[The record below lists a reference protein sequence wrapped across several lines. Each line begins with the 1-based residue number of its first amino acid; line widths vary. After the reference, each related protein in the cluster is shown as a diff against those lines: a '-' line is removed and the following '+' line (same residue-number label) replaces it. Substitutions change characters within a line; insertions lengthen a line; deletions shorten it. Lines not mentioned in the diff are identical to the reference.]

1 MLFEPGSLFTGL
13 NFSAIRDF
21 YRTRDEISRDVVW
34 TALSTMVPIRRT
46 NTLPEWMGAAFYHGG
61 DERVEIPFGLTAA
74 RETTLLAHEMAHVV
88 NRAIDPRRW
97 ALYREALISWDYHT
111 PIDDFD
117 RASLIYE
124 EERMAEERG
133 RNIVLAVSGSLVTE
147 YDLRAEQ
154 SLSEYR
160 RRLGL

>member
-1 MLFEPGSLFTGL
+1 MLFGPDSLFTGL

-21 YRTRDEISRDVVW
+21 YRTRDEINRDVVW
-34 TALSTMVPIRRT
+34 TALSAMVPVKRT
-46 NTLPEWMGAAFYHGG
+46 DTLPDYMGAAFYHGT

-74 RETTLLAHEMAHVV
+74 KETTLLAHEMAHVV

-97 ALYREALISWDYHT
+97 ALYREALLGWDYHT
-111 PIDDFD
+111 PIDDFN

-124 EERMAEERG
+124 EERLAEARG
-133 RNIVLAVSGSLVTE
+133 RNIILAVSGSLVTE
-147 YDLRAEQ
+147 FDARAEQ

-160 RRLGL
+160 KRLGL